1 MPQHQSS
8 ILWVYLSKHDPL
20 VDLNA
25 GLVGPI
31 VIYKQGYLVKPSPY
45 SMTATLPGVQEIF
58 TMMMT
63 TDEGLSN
70 YLKTTAELQQN
81 YYHQN
86 SNNNNNG
93 STNPSSPTTYFD
105 INQLDHLIKTDDLFM
120 ESNRMYHVNGYIY
133 NNNKDIRIYYGQ
145 PVRWYI
151 IAFGLEDDDAHTAHW
166 HGASVL
172 YHGHR
177 VDVVDLM
184 PVSFEVV
191 DMIPDNEGQW
201 LFHCHVASHFD
212 AGMSAFYQVEKLEYT
227 GEEGWDV

>member
-1 MPQHQSS
+1 MPMNQSS

-20 VDLNA
+20 IDLNA

-31 VIYKQGYLVKPSPY
+31 VIYKKGYLVKPSPN
-45 SMTATLPGVQEIF
+45 SMTYTLPGGVQEIF

-70 YLKTTAELQQN
+70 YLKVTAERQKN
-81 YYHQN
+81 YYYN
-86 SNNNNNG
+86 DDSNDI
-93 STNPSSPTTYFD
+93 NPSTMFD

-120 ESNRMYHVNGYIY
+120 ESNRMYHVNGYIF
-133 NNNKDIRIYYGQ
+133 NNNADIRIYYGQ

-166 HGASVL
+166 HGATVL
-172 YHGHR
+172 YRGHR

-184 PVSFEVV
+184 PVSFEVI

-201 LFHCHVASHFD
+201 LFHCHVASHFE
-212 AGMSAFYQVEKLEYT
+212 AGMTAFYQVEKLEYT